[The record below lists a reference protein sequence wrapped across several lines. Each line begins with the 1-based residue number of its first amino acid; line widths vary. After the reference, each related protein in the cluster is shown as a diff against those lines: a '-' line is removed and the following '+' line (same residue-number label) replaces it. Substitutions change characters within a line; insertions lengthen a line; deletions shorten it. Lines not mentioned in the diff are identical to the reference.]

1 MNIRFACPQC
11 GCTLQKELLPG
22 GNVHCE
28 PCGLGWVVSDA
39 ALQGNAVRC
48 CVVCSSREL
57 FLRKDF
63 PQLLGLSI
71 VIGGLSLSCVTWYF
85 YRLWETFALLFASA
99 LADVVLYALVGNVLT
114 CYRCY
119 AEYRSVSQSEH
130 TAFDLEVH
138 ERHRQ
143 QAARLKDHQHEP
155 ESGDDR
161 SRPTG
166 IA

>member
-85 YRLWETFALLFASA
+85 HRLWETFAVLFASA

-114 CYRCY
+114 C
-119 AEYRSVSQSEH
+119 ERSP
-130 TAFDLEVH
+130 A
-138 ERHRQ
+138 
-143 QAARLKDHQHEP
+143 
-155 ESGDDR
+155 
-161 SRPTG
+161 
-166 IA
+166 